1 MTNLQLIHHIATH
14 PEYTVVVI
22 KSEDDK
28 TPMQAIE
35 LLSCEAFDND
45 WRINGSLEKNV
56 LLIYDSN

>member
-1 MTNLQLIHHIATH
+1 MTNLQLIYHIATH

-35 LLSCEAFDND
+35 LLSSVDFDND
-45 WRINGSLEKNV
+45 WRINGSLEERV
-56 LLIYDSN
+56 LLVYDKN